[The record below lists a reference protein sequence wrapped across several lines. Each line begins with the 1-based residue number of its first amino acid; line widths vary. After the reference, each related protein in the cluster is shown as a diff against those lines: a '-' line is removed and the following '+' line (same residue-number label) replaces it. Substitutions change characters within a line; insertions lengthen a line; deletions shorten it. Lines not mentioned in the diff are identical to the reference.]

1 MAREEMRRVLAAMVL
16 TAGLV
21 SWLGLLLQMLQRAP

>member
-1 MAREEMRRVLAAMVL
+1 MVREEMRRVLAAMVL

-21 SWLGLLLQMLQRAP
+21 SWLGLLLQLLQGGP

>member
-1 MAREEMRRVLAAMVL
+1 MAREEIRRVLAAVVL

-21 SWLGLLLQMLQRAP
+21 SWLGLVLQMLGGMP